1 MGPVP
6 FQHKHVQ
13 YKLGGEVMNT
23 MQGRDEL
30 GCHPNSIPKHLGP
43 VMHESL
49 NHKVWSLVDNIV
61 SHILELG
68 MV

>member
-1 MGPVP
+1 
-6 FQHKHVQ
+6 
-13 YKLGGEVMNT
+13 MNT